1 MDIPVDDFKC
11 TSCSKYLSIAPIYG
25 SVDGTTNICGRCKPT
40 STLLRNALYEK
51 IATSLKFPCSV
62 SDKCKKILKWQEVE
76 NHEAMCPYRTVK
88 CLFENCEDSFPEA
101 EMETHFQLKG
111 HPIIKAKG
119 HNIALQLPWNN
130 AKCSGYEVFLIKIV
144 TTLPPANFTATIV
157 GHDASIEFTKSLPIE
172 SYPGN
177 NWIHQSYNN
186 IIRHKVDK
194 IGLFDLMGLADSA
207 SGMTV
212 LLEVTLSDTNQYM
225 PRNQCADNIRRSLSC
240 SVCSKFLIGKCFLT
254 NKGYSTCSTCSTN
267 TVGRNYVIESLVE
280 KLIKHH
286 PELRDL

>member
-25 SVDGTTNICGRCKPT
+25 SVDGTTNICG
-40 STLLRNALYEK
+40 
-51 IATSLKFPCSV
+51 SV

-194 IGLFDLMGLADSA
+194 I
-207 SGMTV
+207 
-212 LLEVTLSDTNQYM
+212 DTNQYM